1 MKLQDIKK
9 VSPEAFV
16 TGLQQGGEGAA
27 KQVLNEARAVGLN
40 LEAYM
45 ELAVDPSKSAHAN
58 LQTMKDGV
66 AAVYRHI
73 GVPVSL
79 QGSPNA
85 SLILAAS
92 TDTFSSNKGLAVL
105 IQPLVETLIREKGVR
120 PPVDDVSKY
129 IAQSRQ
135 VSRGELITRG
145 EWEGDGEDA
154 LRSFR
159 ISEGA
164 NIPKRTIK
172 ATETSTRFYK
182 HGSALEASYETLRDI
197 GVQGL
202 LPFVARQK
210 QEQIVS
216 RAQTALEILQNG
228 DGVFDPVTAQNFSV
242 YNGGAVVTNLS
253 ENGLKPLLRLFH
265 QRYKAGRVFDTIVC
279 GYETAFQLALMF
291 PMNKTGTDIVATGI
305 NGAAPV
311 GMLNVRLPLGL
322 QFSFELV
329 ASPTMAENQLL
340 IFDRSATLEELI
352 RSGSQISEDDVTVG
366 NQMISYYQTINT
378 GYKFII
384 DESRLLINL
393 AA

>member
-1 MKLQDIKK
+1 
-9 VSPEAFV
+9 
-16 TGLQQGGEGAA
+16 
-27 KQVLNEARAVGLN
+27 
-40 LEAYM
+40 
-45 ELAVDPSKSAHAN
+45 
-58 LQTMKDGV
+58 
-66 AAVYRHI
+66 
-73 GVPVSL
+73 
-79 QGSPNA
+79 
-85 SLILAAS
+85 
-92 TDTFSSNKGLAVL
+92 
-105 IQPLVETLIREKGVR
+105 
-120 PPVDDVSKY
+120 
-129 IAQSRQ
+129 
-135 VSRGELITRG
+135 
-145 EWEGDGEDA
+145 
-154 LRSFR
+154 
-159 ISEGA
+159 
-164 NIPKRTIK
+164 
-172 ATETSTRFYK
+172 
-182 HGSALEASYETLRDI
+182 
-197 GVQGL
+197 
-202 LPFVARQK
+202 
-210 QEQIVS
+210 
-216 RAQTALEILQNG
+216 
-228 DGVFDPVTAQNFSV
+228 V